1 MTMVTLRL
9 GRDSPLMDL
18 TGQKVSSRYEIEHE
32 TQKAVLV
39 SIVRMVDGMEAA
51 RTSYWFP
58 RSMVI
63 VDGDRSGPKV
73 IKVPD
78 WLWNKKEQARRTG

>member
-1 MTMVTLRL
+1 MKMVTLRL
-9 GRDSPLMDL
+9 DRDSPLMDL

-32 TQKAVLV
+32 TPKALLV

>member
-1 MTMVTLRL
+1 MVTLRL

-58 RSMVI
+58 KSMVI

>member
-1 MTMVTLRL
+1 MKMVTLRL
-9 GRDSPLMDL
+9 DRDSPLMDL

>member
-1 MTMVTLRL
+1 MKMVTLRL
-9 GRDSPLMDL
+9 DRDSPLMDL

-32 TQKAVLV
+32 TPKALLV
-39 SIVRMVDGMEAA
+39 SIVRMVDGMEVV

-78 WLWNKKEQARRTG
+78 WLWNKKVQVRG